1 MENVK
6 SHAPTVLHYTAL
18 ALSVLLACFAL
29 FYIDEDTH
37 ALTDVFT
44 LGNLFGLIIYFT
56 PACGISFLLFK
67 YISKEIKTLESIF
80 LSLVIGIPLG
90 FTMVVFLLFVIKG

>member
-1 MENVK
+1 MEQVK
-6 SHAPTVLHYTAL
+6 THTPTVLHYTTL

-37 ALTDVFT
+37 ALTEVFT
-44 LGNLFGLIIYFT
+44 LGNLFAFIIYFS

-67 YISKEIKTLESIF
+67 YISKEIDTLQSIF

-90 FTMVVFLLFVIKG
+90 FTLVIFLLFALR

>member
-1 MENVK
+1 MKHVK
-6 SHAPTVLHYTAL
+6 THTPTVLHYTTL

-37 ALTDVFT
+37 ALTDVFIP
-44 LGNLFGLIIYFT
+44 GNLFGLIIYFT

-67 YISKEIKTLESIF
+67 YISKEIDTLQSIF

-90 FTMVVFLLFVIKG
+90 LTMVILLLFALR

>member
-6 SHAPTVLHYTAL
+6 TYTPTVLHYTVL

-37 ALTDVFT
+37 ALTDMFI
-44 LGNLFGLIIYFT
+44 LGNLLGFIIYFI

-80 LSLVIGIPLG
+80 LSLIIGIPLG
-90 FTMVVFLLFVIKG
+90 FTMVIFLLFALR

>member
-6 SHAPTVLHYTAL
+6 TQTPTMLHYTAL

-37 ALTDVFT
+37 ALTDVFAP
-44 LGNLFGLIIYFT
+44 GNLLALIIYFT
-56 PACGISFLLFK
+56 PACALCFVLFK
-67 YISKEIKTLESIF
+67 FISKEFKTLESIF

-90 FTMVVFLLFVIKG
+90 FTMVLFLLFALR